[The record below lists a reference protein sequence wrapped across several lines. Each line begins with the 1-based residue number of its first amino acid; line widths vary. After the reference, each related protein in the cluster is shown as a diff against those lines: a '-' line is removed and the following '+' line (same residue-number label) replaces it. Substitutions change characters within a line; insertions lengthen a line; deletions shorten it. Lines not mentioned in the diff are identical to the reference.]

1 MTARF
6 LNREDEQKRLKRA
19 MKAPGG
25 ALAVIYGRRR
35 CGKSTLLQ
43 RVISGSDVYYLA
55 DQKEPALQI
64 RDLAAEIDKTVPHFS
79 SAGYAAWDALLLNL
93 NDRLD
98 RRISLCL
105 DEFPYLAQLSPA
117 LPSMLQKY
125 MDRPGVKKLNVILC
139 GSSQRMM
146 HGLVLDR
153 NAPLYGRALEILKIE
168 PLQAGWIREG
178 LGLKGAKAV
187 EAYAVWGGV
196 PRYWE
201 LASPFAGL
209 EQALRELV
217 LDRNGVLHEEPMGL
231 LLDDMRSAVQPYSLL
246 SVIGQGCHR
255 LSEIAGRLGKP
266 ATSLLRPLMQLTD
279 LGYVKR
285 ETPFGE
291 NEKSTRRT
299 LYKIRD
305 PFLLFHF
312 RFLQPNKSRLE
323 VGGISAVAAKVN
335 QQLSQHV
342 SVIWEDLARA
352 SVPHSGIGGYE
363 WGPARRWWGAGKDG
377 APMELDVVAEAL
389 DGSAVMVGEA
399 KWNDADIHIGE
410 AIARLEAAAQNA
422 PWARGRRVVPVLW
435 VKRGR
440 RPPGIH
446 IQTPDDVLEGLQR

>member
-1 MTARF
+1 MF
-6 LNREDEQKRLKRA
+6 LNREDEQKRLRRA

-25 ALAVIYGRRR
+25 TLAVLYGRRR

-43 RVISGSDVYYLA
+43 RVISGQDVYYLA
-55 DQKEPALQI
+55 DQKEPTLQI

-79 SAGYAAWDALLLNL
+79 SAGYATWDSLLLNL
-93 NDRLD
+93 NDRLS

-117 LPSMLQKY
+117 LPSILQKY
-125 MDRPGVKKLNVILC
+125 IDRPGIKKLNLILC

-153 NAPLYGRALEILKIE
+153 TAPLYGRALEILKIE
-168 PLQAGWIREG
+168 PLQAGWIRDG
-178 LGLKGAKAV
+178 LGLKGEKAV

-201 LASPFAGL
+201 LAAPFNGL
-209 EQALRELV
+209 DEAIRNLV
-217 LDRNGVLHEEPMGL
+217 LDRNGVLHEEPLRL

-266 ATSLLRPLMQLTD
+266 ATSLLRPLTQLTD
-279 LGYVKR
+279 LGYVRR
-285 ETPFGE
+285 ETPFDE

-299 LYKIRD
+299 LYKIKD

-312 RFLQPNKSRLE
+312 RFLQPNKSQLE
-323 VGGISAVAAKVN
+323 VGGVSAVAAIVRK
-335 QQLSQHV
+335 QLSLHV
-342 SVIWEDLARA
+342 SGVWEELARA
-352 SVPHSGIGGYE
+352 SVPRSRIGGYE
-363 WGPARRWWGAGKDG
+363 WGPARRWWGTGNDG
-377 APMELDVVAEAL
+377 SPMEVDVAAEAL

-399 KWNDADIHIGE
+399 KWNDAAVHIGE
-410 AIARLEAAAQNA
+410 ARARLAAVAKNA
-422 PWARGRRVVPVLW
+422 PWARGRIVVPVLW
-435 VKRGR
+435 VKHGLRS
-440 RPPGIH
+440 PDFH
-446 IQTPDDVLEGLQR
+446 IQTPDEVLVCLK

>member
-1 MTARF
+1 MAAMF
-6 LNREDEQKRLKRA
+6 LNREDEQKRLRRA

-25 ALAVIYGRRR
+25 TLAVLYGRRR

-43 RVISGSDVYYLA
+43 RVISGQDVYYLA
-55 DQKEPALQI
+55 DQKEPTLQI

-79 SAGYAAWDALLLNL
+79 SAGYATWDSLLLNL
-93 NDRLD
+93 NDRLS

-117 LPSMLQKY
+117 LPSILQKY
-125 MDRPGVKKLNVILC
+125 IDRPGIKKLNLILC

-153 NAPLYGRALEILKIE
+153 TAPLYGRALEILKIE
-168 PLQAGWIREG
+168 PLQAGWIRDG
-178 LGLKGAKAV
+178 LGLKGEKAV

-201 LASPFAGL
+201 LAAPFNGL
-209 EQALRELV
+209 DEAIRNLV
-217 LDRNGVLHEEPMGL
+217 LDRNGVLHEEPLRL

-266 ATSLLRPLMQLTD
+266 ATSLLRPLTQLTD
-279 LGYVKR
+279 LGYVRR
-285 ETPFGE
+285 ETPFDE

-299 LYKIRD
+299 LYKIKD

-312 RFLQPNKSRLE
+312 RFLQPNKSQLE
-323 VGGISAVAAKVN
+323 VGGVSAVAAIVRK
-335 QQLSQHV
+335 QLSLHV
-342 SVIWEDLARA
+342 SGVWEELARA
-352 SVPHSGIGGYE
+352 SVPRSRIGGYE
-363 WGPARRWWGAGKDG
+363 WGPARRWWGTGNDG
-377 APMELDVVAEAL
+377 SPMEVDVAAEAL

-399 KWNDADIHIGE
+399 KWNDAAVHIGE
-410 AIARLEAAAQNA
+410 ARARLAAVAKNA
-422 PWARGRRVVPVLW
+422 PWARGRIVVPVLW
-435 VKRGR
+435 VKHGLRS
-440 RPPGIH
+440 PDFH
-446 IQTPDDVLEGLQR
+446 IQTPDEVLVCLK